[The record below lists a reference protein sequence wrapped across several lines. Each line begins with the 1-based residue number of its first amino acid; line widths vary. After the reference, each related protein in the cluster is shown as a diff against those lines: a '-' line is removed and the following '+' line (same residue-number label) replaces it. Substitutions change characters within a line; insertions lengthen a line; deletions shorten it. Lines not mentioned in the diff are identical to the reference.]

1 MLAAIT
7 PCKAEPGS
15 RPSCPP
21 QPGSRPKLASLASIP
36 GVYWDT
42 DPRHRLPPIE
52 HGQAASGHK
61 APLAPPSLAERL
73 QALPPDYQLR
83 SFLDDIEAAGDGQRA
98 IGPEFGDCEAFAA
111 GLPLEPCA
119 NGSVPQAHV
128 QALVHDFRRRQRW
141 ASIVVAGCIA
151 ASFVL
156 TVAGLATLAGFAK
169 PEATGALP
177 APDTSTPTD
186 WNEPPAAK
194 VRFVFAA
201 AAPEIAAND
210 PPALAPAAAPGAAES
225 PQLAAP
231 QLIMM
236 TSNRPLALA
245 PLLSLRQARYVL
257 VRGLP
262 KEATL
267 SAGQRNPSGVWLVK
281 EKEVSQ
287 LTLSVGAN
295 ASGDYPVEIYALG
308 ATSAPQARQRLLIRV
323 EQALGAAAVSDA
335 LPPLAMAST
344 APDEAEAVA
353 ADASLLMARAMR
365 LLDDGDIAAA
375 RRLFLR
381 LADQGEGDAAYELA
395 RTFDTQA
402 LMGPGAKGP
411 SADRASA
418 VTWYERA
425 SKSGNVKAAE
435 RLKILAS
442 LSD

>member
-1 MLAAIT
+1 MIAATT
-7 PCKAEPGS
+7 PCKGEPGS

-36 GVYWDT
+36 GVYWNT
-42 DPRHRLPPIE
+42 VPRRPLPHIE
-52 HGQAASGHK
+52 HGQGASGHK
-61 APLAPPSLAERL
+61 APPARPFLAERL
-73 QALPPDYQLR
+73 QALPPDHQLR
-83 SFLDDIEAAGDGQRA
+83 SFLDDIEAAGDAQSA
-98 IGPEFGDCEAFAA
+98 VGPEFGDCEAFAA
-111 GLPLEPCA
+111 GLPLEPGA

-128 QALVHDFRRRQRW
+128 RALVHDFRRRQRW

-156 TVAGLATLAGFAK
+156 TFAGIATLAGFTK
-169 PEATGALP
+169 PEATGALT
-177 APDTSTPTD
+177 APDKSTPTD
-186 WNEPPAAK
+186 WEGPPAAK
-194 VRFVFAA
+194 VRFIFAA
-201 AAPEIAAND
+201 SAPEIAPND
-210 PPALAPAAAPGAAES
+210 PPAAPAAAGAVET
-225 PQLAAP
+225 PRLAAP
-231 QLIMM
+231 QLILM

-267 SAGQRNPSGVWLVK
+267 SAGQRNPSGAWLVK
-281 EKEVSQ
+281 EKDVSQ

-323 EQALGAAAVSDA
+323 AQALGAAAVSDA
-335 LPPLAMAST
+335 SPPLAMAST
-344 APDEAEAVA
+344 APDEAEVMA
-353 ADASLLMARAMR
+353 ADSSPLMALAMR
-365 LLDDGDIAAA
+365 LLEEGDIAAA
-375 RRLFLR
+375 RRLFLH

-402 LMGPGAKGP
+402 LTRLGAKGL